1 MKVLISGSNG
11 FVGSYLKKNF
21 LKEGHAVVSIGKS
34 SLNDYSIDLENAS
47 IDLNNFYDLIIH
59 TAGIVH
65 DNNHANNINIDSIV
79 KDLNITH
86 MDAILY
92 YCDKEGIEPDSVGS
106 LISKGL
112 KEKIEANARDLNF
125 LPKRAQLPI

>member
-1 MKVLISGSNG
+1 MT
-11 FVGSYLKKNF
+11 
-21 LKEGHAVVSIGKS
+21 IGNNMAFTTSKTFTVA
-34 SLNDYSIDLENAS
+34 IENIA
-47 IDLNNFYDLIIH
+47 
-59 TAGIVH
+59 
-65 DNNHANNINIDSIV
+65 